1 MKFDSYAR
9 FVKSP
14 LYQECML
21 SEVEGRPLPTIS
33 SSFNNLTAGCS
44 AFDPGAIKV
53 SRMNGIFSATITC
66 LNVMILIV
74 GIVRWC

>member
-21 SEVEGRPLPTIS
+21 SEVEGRLLPAIS
-33 SSFNNLTAGCS
+33 SSTSNLVAGCS
-44 AFDPGAIKV
+44 AFDPGAVKV
-53 SRMNGIFSATITC
+53 RRIDGIFAAIIMV
-66 LNVMILIV
+66 LNVMHLFE
-74 GIVRWC
+74 